1 MKKVISFLIVIMMMS
16 TTVLADTADGLRGM
30 LAEQAQLESFET
42 KTVLTAKLNK
52 PLEVI
57 EYIPADEDFDVD
69 YSMLIGDL
77 IKSKATIECAFNVS
91 EDYKKIQ
98 MSISTACDIPV
109 HINDGLKFDAYAK
122 SGIWYNYDVTDA
134 QNPVFTVISKSPI
147 EPYYEFF
154 DLIKESGM
162 DFSSVINADVIKD
175 AIDGLVTAI
184 ENNADITRTAKGYTV
199 NFDDAGFAGFIRDCA
214 GMAETYI
221 TDDDIKEALK
231 EVSVYNNFDVIGE
244 DGITLQITKNAN
256 GNITAYA
263 EKVHIDFNL
272 FDLLASIG
280 MSTDGLERDK
290 SQIDITFEAVSEI
303 SGHNRTTVA
312 IPELTKDN
320 SRHMYEYHYGEGYYY
335 PEKSPV
341 FEDNKIYYP
350 MNEII
355 ELCEI
360 GIVIDGNKVISGD
373 AVFECDQTQLIMVD
387 DEPYVTED
395 VLEFIGLSY
404 VDVNYDVNQEKFKYY
419 FIYTVPDAPE
429 EDEYDDFYEDYY
441 DAYESRYLRIGFDI
455 NRAPY
460 ADKGIYFM
468 PVYEFVCG
476 LGNGEFEYGY
486 KSLKYTATNEN
497 TDGIKTLLVK
507 DGDSFVTVNGE
518 KIAIEKPA
526 VEVDGVLNIPVS
538 FVRTYGYSAEI
549 RSNFSVSA
557 DGYAHTTYSFTKEN
571 PLYVEVPYE
580 APYLYVDIVSDQMP
594 YVDDGK
600 VFVPLYDLLYGMY
613 EGEFSFTENGM
624 EYVATEDNDY
634 GIKKVSVAVGDDFV
648 VVDDEK
654 VGIENKVVRV
664 NDIIRVPLAFT
675 EALGFETEDINI
687 YGSET
692 WFSFSIPNPNYTE

>member
-52 PLEVI
+52 PLEII

-109 HINDGLKFDAYAK
+109 HINDGLKLDAYGK

-154 DLIKESGM
+154 DLIEESGM

-231 EVSVYNNFDVIGE
+231 EVSVYNNFDVIGK

-341 FEDNKIYYP
+341 FENNKIYYP

-360 GIVIDGNKVISGD
+360 GVVIDGNKVISGD

-419 FIYTVPDAPE
+419 FIYTVPNAPE